1 MGIEPTQNGTSAL
14 LTVLKTAEPTRT
26 LPPPYPQNDTNK
38 PYLTGINYAGMPIY
52 CQPISIISSFPK
64 KDFYP
69 SAQVLLSRLCGRFQL
84 YYHFASMEVMYYYP
98 RLMKHCL
105 SL

>member
-1 MGIEPTQNGTSAL
+1 MEYVSGSTIYKNMTILKFLLQLCWNAHLLSTDLKFIIFTQ
-14 LTVLKTAEPTRT
+14 
-26 LPPPYPQNDTNK
+26 
-38 PYLTGINYAGMPIY
+38 
-52 CQPISIISSFPK
+52 K